1 MSNDIVCEVTDN
13 DTLGISG
20 KNCVQ
25 HCEGSSAQGG
35 LAMENILRGMVDEQ
49 QTHLRRD
56 SCRQVVRFS
65 KTLQAT

>member
-13 DTLGISG
+13 DALGISG

-35 LAMENILRGMVDEQ
+35 LVMENILRGMVDEQ